1 MLHVFKGPAMS
12 TIPSRRRL
20 AAPDGLWQKIRE
32 FLGMDSLGDW
42 VFKHVSQSAAL
53 LVILLVV
60 LILVLLTVEA
70 WPAIERL
77 GSSIITSTI
86 WKPNPDNPDDP
97 NDFGH
102 LGGLTFIYG
111 SVVTSALAMLIA
123 VPLGVGT
130 AAFLSEIATGW
141 IKRAG
146 SFLVELL
153 AAIPSVVYGFWG
165 INVLA
170 PVVQR
175 VFDALGGPN
184 VGGKSIVAAG
194 IILAVMIVPYIAA
207 VAYDACQAVPRSQR
221 EGSFAL
227 GSTRWQTIWKVVL
240 PYARPGIIGGCFLAL
255 GRAIGETMAVTMLIG
270 NVTRIQP
277 LPFGQGA
284 TIPSVVAQELP
295 DPQTDMHRSALIE
308 LGLLLFAVTV
318 FMNIIARML
327 IWRMGRERRGA
338 GLWVRLFQ
346 RRPAV
351 AERTEPYPEIPTPQ
365 DDRVANSPR
374 ESQQAPARRR
384 LAQRIDKVMTGVLG
398 LSLIVTCGPLFLIL
412 GYITFQGLGA
422 LDLDFFIK
430 LPRPRPPVDVIDPE
444 GLGGLAN
451 GLVGSLIL
459 VGLASLFAL
468 PLGLLA
474 AIFLAEY
481 RTSKVTSAVRFV
493 GELLAGV
500 PSIVIGTFVYALVRF
515 FIDMDF
521 LTPREQ
527 FSGWAGAFALG
538 IMMMPIIMRAS
549 EEAIKMV
556 PQSLRNASHALGA
569 FHWQTVLRVCVPA
582 ALPAII
588 TGAFLAIARIAGE
601 TAPLLLTIFGNDNMV
616 LSPNET
622 MGALPLYIYNY
633 ARTGYA
639 PAEEKAWAAA
649 LVLLAFVIVLNV
661 GVRIATGKRIVM
673 ASRAD

>member
-1 MLHVFKGPAMS
+1 MS
-12 TIPSRRRL
+12 TSPAPARRRL
-20 AAPDGLWQKIRE
+20 NAPAGLGQRLKQFFGI
-32 FLGMDSLGDW
+32 GSLGDW
-42 VFKHVSQSAAL
+42 VFKRVCQSTAL
-53 LVILLVV
+53 LVIGVV
-60 LILVLLTVEA
+60 LLIVVVLTLQA

-77 GSSIITSTI
+77 GWSIITSTT

-97 NDFGH
+97 LDFGQ

-141 IKRAG
+141 VKRAG

-170 PVVQR
+170 PVVQDA
-175 VFDALGGPN
+175 FDTLGGPN
-184 VGGKSIVAAG
+184 VGGKGIVAAG
-194 IILAVMIVPYIAA
+194 IILAIMIVPYIAA
-207 VAYDACQAVPRSQR
+207 VSYDACQAVPRSQR
-221 EGSFAL
+221 EGAFAV

-240 PYARPGIIGGCFLAL
+240 PYARPGIVGGCFLAL

-284 TIPSVVAQELP
+284 TIPSVIAQELP
-295 DPQTDMHRSALIE
+295 SSQTDMHRSALIE

-318 FMNIIARML
+318 GMNVIARVL
-327 IWRMGRERRGA
+327 IWRMGRERSGPS
-338 GLWVRLFQ
+338 LWSRL
-346 RRPAV
+346 
-351 AERTEPYPEIPTPQ
+351 
-365 DDRVANSPR
+365 
-374 ESQQAPARRR
+374 RRR
-384 LAQRIDKVMTGVLG
+384 AHPTASVASTGAEPSASPGARPTDNAQGTPRIPLPALAASSRAGRTDRLMTGVLA
-398 LSLIVTCGPLFLIL
+398 LCLAVTCGPLFLIL
-412 GYITFQGLGA
+412 GYITVQGIGA
-422 LDLDFFIK
+422 LDLAFFTS
-430 LPRPRPPVDVIDPE
+430 LPRPQGDPA
-444 GLGGLAN
+444 GAGGLIN
-451 GLVGSLIL
+451 GLVGSLII

-481 RTSKVTSAVRFV
+481 RTSRVTSAVRFF
-493 GELLAGV
+493 GELLGGV

-515 FIDMDF
+515 FIDGDF
-521 LTPREQ
+521 LSPKEQ
-527 FSGWAGAFALG
+527 FSGWAGAVALAV
-538 IMMMPIIMRAS
+538 MMLPIVMRAS

-569 FHWQTVLRVCVPA
+569 FHWQTVTRVCVPA

-601 TAPLLLTIFGNDNMV
+601 TAPLLLTIFGNEHLV
-616 LSPNET
+616 FSPSET
-622 MGALPLYIYNY
+622 MAALPLYIYNY
-633 ARTGYA
+633 ARSGYG
-639 PAEEKAWAAA
+639 PFEQKAWAAA
-649 LVLLAFVIVLNV
+649 LVLLTFVILLNV
-661 GVRIATGKRIVM
+661 GVRIATGKRVVS